1 MDHKEKVEM
10 LWFLLMTCIAV
21 GLMIVIQGCGGHL
34 PPPPQITTTPVWFKW
49 NPPAYPPCGKPQC
62 LSSYVLMDWTTQ
74 TIVATP
80 ASIISSITIPIQNAA
95 LNDEFALVYHRLE
108 TDGTITTAP
117 QALTVIVRK

>member
-1 MDHKEKVEM
+1 MSPRERARLAAACVALM
-10 LWFLLMTCIAV
+10 LAIAFVWLMS
-21 GLMIVIQGCGGHL
+21 GCGGHL

-62 LSSYVLMDWTTQ
+62 LSSYVLMDWTTR